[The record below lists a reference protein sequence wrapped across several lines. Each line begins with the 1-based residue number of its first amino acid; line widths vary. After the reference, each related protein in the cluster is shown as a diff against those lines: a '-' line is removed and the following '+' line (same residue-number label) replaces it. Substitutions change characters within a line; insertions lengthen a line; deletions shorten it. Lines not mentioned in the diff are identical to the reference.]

1 MLRERQQQTKR
12 FSKKIYL
19 DLLKK
24 ANINYKS
31 HFKNM
36 TDFGESTS
44 FAVKNKILNIFYS
57 FLFLDF
63 SGN

>member
-1 MLRERQQQTKR
+1 
-12 FSKKIYL
+12 YL